1 MIYGE
6 GLVYSED
13 EFIEIDVTGQD
24 DLVYNIYCEDGIS
37 TESFLWELYKRSEQS
52 DSFSLVEQGNISSG
66 ILNINFNDY
75 GLQFNDNN
83 FLIRINRLRTNT
95 L

>member
-1 MIYGE
+1 
-6 GLVYSED
+6 
-13 EFIEIDVTGQD
+13 
-24 DLVYNIYCEDGIS
+24 
-37 TESFLWELYKRSEQS
+37 
-52 DSFSLVEQGNISSG
+52 LVEQGNISSG

>member
-37 TESFLWELYKRSEQS
+37 TESFL
-52 DSFSLVEQGNISSG
+52 
-66 ILNINFNDY
+66 
-75 GLQFNDNN
+75 
-83 FLIRINRLRTNT
+83 
-95 L
+95 